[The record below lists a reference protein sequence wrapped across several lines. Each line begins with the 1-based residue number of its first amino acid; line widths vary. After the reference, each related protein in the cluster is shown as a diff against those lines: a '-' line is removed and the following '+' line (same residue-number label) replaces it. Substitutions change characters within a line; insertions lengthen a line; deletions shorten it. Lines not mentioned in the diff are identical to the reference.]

1 MPRLKKAAPPRG
13 EQSPISP
20 DIQETRDIAEEV
32 KELSEQDIPDT
43 VPYTD
48 KDLVSSACTILNLRC
63 SGHSEGAFRLGTMV
77 NIVGDSH
84 VGKSILALSILAE
97 CAHDKR
103 FDKYALVYDDT
114 ENASF
119 FDIGTMFGKELA
131 KRLTVNQSRYFE
143 DWQSNMESYFKT
155 DTPVIYVLDSFDGMK
170 TIDYEKLQD
179 ENMKRREKG
188 QEEKGSFGDGK
199 AKLMSGYG
207 GRLNDGLAK
216 TASLCVIISQTRQNI
231 GFSAMFNPKIR
242 SGGDALKFYAAH
254 EVWLSVKQT
263 EKHSKYKNEVVRT
276 QVQAKVN
283 KNKLTG
289 RRGVAEFVV
298 LEGYGIDDISSC
310 IKYLCDFGTWS
321 GTASSIDTKGFIDT
335 GSISRSKL
343 VQYIEENEKE
353 DELYKLCQQSYDSLI
368 QEISPDRKRRYA

>member
-1 MPRLKKAAPPRG
+1 MPRLKKKAAPPQG
-13 EQSPISP
+13 EQPV
-20 DIQETRDIAEEV
+20 EEIAKEV
-32 KELSEQDIPDT
+32 AELSEQDDT
-43 VPYTD
+43 IPYTS
-48 KDLVSSACTILNLRC
+48 KDLVSSASTTLNLRC
-63 SGHSEGAFRLGTMV
+63 SGHSEGAFKLGTMV

-97 CAHDKR
+97 CAHDAR
-103 FDKYALVYDDT
+103 FKDYALVYDDT

-119 FDIGTMFGKELA
+119 FNIKAMFGKDLA
-131 KRLTVNQSRYFE
+131 RRLIVTQSRYFE
-143 DWQSNMESYFKT
+143 EWQIHIEKFFKDGT
-155 DTPVIYVLDSFDGMK
+155 SVIYVLDSFDGMK

-207 GRLNDGLAK
+207 GRLNDGLTK
-216 TASLCVIISQTRQNI
+216 TNSLCVIISQTRQNI
-231 GFSAMFNPKIR
+231 GFTAMFNPKIR

-263 EKHSKYKNEVVRT
+263 EKHTKYKNEVVRT

-289 RRGVAEFVV
+289 RRGIAEFVV

-310 IKYLCDFGTWS
+310 IKYLCESGTWS
-321 GTASSIDTKGFIDT
+321 GTATSINTNGFAGSD
-335 GSISRSKL
+335 SISRAKL

-353 DELYKLCQQSYDSLI
+353 NELYKLCQQSYNTLI
-368 QEISPDRKRRYA
+368 EEISPNRKRRYQ

>member
-1 MPRLKKAAPPRG
+1 MLFR
-13 EQSPISP
+13 S
-20 DIQETRDIAEEV
+20 
-32 KELSEQDIPDT
+32 
-43 VPYTD
+43 YTD

-119 FDIGTMFGKELA
+119 FDIGNMFGKELA

-179 ENMKRREKG
+179 ENMKRRDYPEI
-188 QEEKGSFGDGK
+188 
-199 AKLMSGYG
+199 
-207 GRLNDGLAK
+207 GR
-216 TASLCVIISQTRQNI
+216 ASCRERV
-231 GFSAMFNPKIR
+231 
-242 SGGDALKFYAAH
+242 
-254 EVWLSVKQT
+254 
-263 EKHSKYKNEVVRT
+263 
-276 QVQAKVN
+276 
-283 KNKLTG
+283 
-289 RRGVAEFVV
+289 
-298 LEGYGIDDISSC
+298 
-310 IKYLCDFGTWS
+310 
-321 GTASSIDTKGFIDT
+321 
-335 GSISRSKL
+335 
-343 VQYIEENEKE
+343 
-353 DELYKLCQQSYDSLI
+353 
-368 QEISPDRKRRYA
+368 

>member
-1 MPRLKKAAPPRG
+1 MPRLKKKAAPPKG
-13 EQSPISP
+13 EQPV
-20 DIQETRDIAEEV
+20 QEIVEEV
-32 KELSEQDIPDT
+32 KELSKQDETIP
-43 VPYTD
+43 YARA
-48 KDLVSSACTILNLRC
+48 DLVSSASTTLNLRC
-63 SGHSEGAFRLGTMV
+63 SGYSEGAFKLGTMV

-97 CAHDKR
+97 CAHDPR
-103 FDKYALVYDDT
+103 FNNYALVYDDT

-119 FDIGTMFGKELA
+119 FDIKLMFGKELA
-131 KRLTVNQSRYFE
+131 KRIEVTQSRYFE
-143 DWQSNMESYFKT
+143 DWQSHIERFFKSGI
-155 DTPVIYVLDSFDGMK
+155 PVIYVLDSFDGMK

-216 TASLCVIISQTRQNI
+216 TNSLCVIISQTRQNI
-231 GFSAMFNPKIR
+231 GFTAMFNPKIR

-263 EKHSKYKNEVVRT
+263 EKHTKYKNEVIRT
-276 QVQAKVN
+276 QVNAKVN

-289 RRGVAEFVV
+289 RRGTADFVV

-310 IKYLCDFGTWS
+310 IKYLCEYGTWS
-321 GTASSIDTKGFIDT
+321 GTAASINTNGFAGKET
-335 GSISRSKL
+335 ISRAKL

-353 DELYKLCQQSYDSLI
+353 KELYQLCQQAYDNI
-368 QEISPDRKRRYA
+368 IEEISPNRKRRYQ

>member
-1 MPRLKKAAPPRG
+1 MPRLKKAAPLQG
-13 EQSPISP
+13 EQPV
-20 DIQETRDIAEEV
+20 EDIAKEV
-32 KELSEQDIPDT
+32 AELSEQDDT
-43 VPYTD
+43 IPYTS
-48 KDLVSSACTILNLRC
+48 KDLVSSASTTLNLRC
-63 SGHSEGAFRLGTMV
+63 SGHSEGAFKLGTMV

-97 CAHDKR
+97 CAHDAR
-103 FDKYALVYDDT
+103 FKDYALVYDDT

-119 FDIGTMFGKELA
+119 FNIKAMFGKELA
-131 KRLTVNQSRYFE
+131 RRLIITQSRYFE
-143 DWQSNMESYFKT
+143 EWQIHIEKFFK
-155 DTPVIYVLDSFDGMK
+155 DGIPVIYVLDSFDGMK

-207 GRLNDGLAK
+207 GRLNDGLTK
-216 TASLCVIISQTRQNI
+216 TNSLCVIISQTRQNI
-231 GFSAMFNPKIR
+231 GFTAMFNPKIR

-263 EKHSKYKNEVVRT
+263 EKHTKYKNEVVRT

-310 IKYLCDFGTWS
+310 IKYLCES
-321 GTASSIDTKGFIDT
+321 GTCSGSATSINANGFAGSD
-335 GSISRSKL
+335 SISTAR
-343 VQYIEENEKE
+343 
-353 DELYKLCQQSYDSLI
+353 
-368 QEISPDRKRRYA
+368 